1 VRRLVA
7 RTVAIRKRRYFG
19 FIFIYKVSHWNFYYF
34 WQSIFFRQSICKMD
48 MGIVSVRMDKETK
61 EKFTDFCKSVGITVS
76 AAVNMF
82 ARMTIQEN
90 RLPFDVKR
98 FPKQ

>member
-1 VRRLVA
+1 MRLNLYEKQ
-7 RTVAIRKRRYFG
+7 TVEL
-19 FIFIYKVSHWNFYYF
+19 IYKMN
-34 WQSIFFRQSICKMD
+34 
-48 MGIVSVRMDKETK
+48 MGIISVRMDKETK

>member
-1 VRRLVA
+1 
-7 RTVAIRKRRYFG
+7 
-19 FIFIYKVSHWNFYYF
+19 
-34 WQSIFFRQSICKMD
+34 
-48 MGIVSVRMDKETK
+48 MGIVSVRMDEDTK
-61 EKFTDFCKSVGITVS
+61 EKFSDFCKSVGISIS

-98 FPKQ
+98 SQDDR

>member
-1 VRRLVA
+1 MFDEDKFVHKKQAVEL
-7 RTVAIRKRRYFG
+7 T
-19 FIFIYKVSHWNFYYF
+19 
-34 WQSIFFRQSICKMD
+34 CKMN
-48 MGIVSVRMDKETK
+48 MGIISVRMDKETK